1 MRVSLR
7 IAGLLVGAALLGSLS
22 ACSGRLQAQVDNV
35 DGLLTATGEG
45 DFAAL
50 VAEGEEHWANRS
62 DETEVLA
69 AIESWNAAL
78 NAPTA
83 EGVDRSEE
91 LAVVYTRL
99 ALAHYWLAHAHY
111 RFIADDGES
120 KAACLAQYT
129 IGMEMAQNA
138 LALGNADW
146 NASLQGGASAADSV
160 SLLTVDDVP
169 AAYWYAANAGRWAL
183 LEGIVSALRYK
194 DEIFALMTRVQEL
207 DGSYF
212 HNAPDRYVGA
222 YHTKLPLGNPNV
234 ELSRQHF
241 ETAIAASPNYLETRV
256 LFVEEYAMKT
266 NDRALAEEQL
276 ATVMGFNLE
285 DAPELLPENTNAQR
299 RAQLILDE
307 IDELFR

>member
-1 MRVSLR
+1 MRTSIRVPV
-7 IAGLLVGAALLGSLS
+7 LLLGVALLGSLS
-22 ACSGRLQAQVDNV
+22 ACAGRLRAQVDDV
-35 DGLLTATGEG
+35 DSLLAASGDG
-45 DFAAL
+45 DFTAL
-50 VAEGEEHWANRS
+50 VEEGAAHWANRGE
-62 DETEVLA
+62 ETEVLA
-69 AIESWNAAL
+69 AIASWNAAL
-78 NAPTA
+78 LAPTA

-91 LAVVYTRL
+91 LAGVYTSL

-111 RFIADDGES
+111 RYIEDDGEA
-120 KAACLAQYT
+120 KTACLEQYT

-138 LALGNADW
+138 LALGNSEW

-160 SLLTVDDVP
+160 SLLTAEDVP

-194 DEIFALMTRVQEL
+194 DEIFAMMTRVQEL
-207 DGSYF
+207 DASYF
-212 HNAPDRYVGA
+212 HNAPDRYFGA

-234 ELSRQHF
+234 ELARQHF
-241 ETAIAASPNYLETRV
+241 ETAIEAAPNYLETRV

-276 ATVMGFNLE
+276 ALVMGFNVD
-285 DAPELLPENTNAQR
+285 DAPDLRPENLNAQR